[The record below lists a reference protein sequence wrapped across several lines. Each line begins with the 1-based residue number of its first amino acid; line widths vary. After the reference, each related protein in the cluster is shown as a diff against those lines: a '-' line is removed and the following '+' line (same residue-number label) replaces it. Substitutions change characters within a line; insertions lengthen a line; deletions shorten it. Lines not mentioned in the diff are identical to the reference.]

1 VEALLALG
9 GIWLAWLAFAWVTRT
24 FFGTVRAVARTAS
37 GKGSFSDNFEANVIG
52 MKPIQVRLHD
62 DNDGIEAKEVQVK
75 GLFPIQSAY
84 HLGFIT
90 SVFDN
95 TSGEYEPVIS
105 SMDQFQEPQ
114 TITYQHAVEI
124 GPISPGTGFI
134 GWTRVGVVLPQLL
147 GTPYGGRRK
156 LIAFLRLV
164 NWDNKPSITN
174 GFGQKDDSGTL
185 WQVALP
191 FDYEIKG
198 KGYLEIEE
206 SRNAARV
213 LCVKIAVAVAMWD
226 GSLNQ
231 REGERLK
238 SWIEKVLASSS
249 GERREKL
256 KTALNGAMKDAYHA
270 AKAGSLKLIS
280 PLEELKKSDDEPVK
294 YETVELCYELIASSG
309 SVDSDSARVIDLIA
323 RSLELNM
330 SEIEKI
336 RDLKIV
342 DLARGLTHSESVEQL
357 LGIDTHWDSEKIKRH
372 LRAEFQ
378 KWNNRLTALPEG
390 PDRDSAQRMLDAI
403 SEARKRYG

>member
-1 VEALLALG
+1 M
-9 GIWLAWLAFAWVTRT
+9 
-24 FFGTVRAVARTAS
+24 
-37 GKGSFSDNFEANVIG
+37 G

-62 DNDGIEAKEVQVK
+62 DNSTDGIEAKEVQVK
-75 GLFPIQSAY
+75 GLLPIKNAY
-84 HLGFIT
+84 NLGFIT

-95 TSGEYEPVIS
+95 TSGEYEPVVCSI
-105 SMDQFQEPQ
+105 DQFQEPR
-114 TITYQHAVEI
+114 TIAYQHAVEV
-124 GPISPGTGFI
+124 GEVSPGIGFV
-134 GWTRVGVVLPQLL
+134 GWIKVGVILPQLL
-147 GTPYGGRRK
+147 TTPHGGPRR
-156 LIAFLRLV
+156 LVAYLRLV

-174 GFGQKDDSGTL
+174 GFGQKDDAGTL

-198 KGYLEIEE
+198 RGYLEVEE

-238 SWIEKVLASSS
+238 SWIEKVLTNST

-256 KTALNGAMKDAYHA
+256 KTALNGAMKEAYQS
-270 AKAGSLKLIS
+270 AKAGSPNLIG
-280 PLEELKKSDDEPVK
+280 PLDELKKYDDVSIK
-294 YETVELCYELIASSG
+294 YETIELCYELIASG
-309 SVDSDSARVIDLIA
+309 RSVDTESARVIDLIA
-323 RSLELNM
+323 RSLELDM

-342 DLARGLTHSESVEQL
+342 GLAKGLTHSESVEQL
-357 LGIDTHWDSEKIKRH
+357 LGIDVQWDSEEIKRH
-372 LRAEFQ
+372 LRTEFQ

-390 PDRDSAQRMLDAI
+390 PERDSAQRMLDAI